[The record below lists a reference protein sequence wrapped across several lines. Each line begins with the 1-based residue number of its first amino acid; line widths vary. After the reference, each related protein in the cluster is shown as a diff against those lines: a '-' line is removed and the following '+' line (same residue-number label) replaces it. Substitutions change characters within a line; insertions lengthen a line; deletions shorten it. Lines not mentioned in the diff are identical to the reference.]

1 MNRPAKIALPVLALA
16 LACAHANAAGVMLR
30 RPLVTTVAPRPMNL
44 DVTTAKIRPHLT
56 PSGAEWARAEA
67 QRLSSGQ
74 ISPDAVSGDAQSA
87 CSAQSACFD
96 ISNMPVEDAVML
108 MMMLIDNDAE
118 QDMRDQ
124 LTAMER
130 ERQQKQAMRAAQQ
143 QMQEQ
148 RQSMRQQSQKEQAL
162 QDSKDSISDLSQ
174 PDQMQ
179 MQSLM
184 DRRKKALDAL
194 SIIMMKMEATD
205 DSILKNLK

>member
-1 MNRPAKIALPVLALA
+1 
-16 LACAHANAAGVMLR
+16 
-30 RPLVTTVAPRPMNL
+30 
-44 DVTTAKIRPHLT
+44 
-56 PSGAEWARAEA
+56 
-67 QRLSSGQ
+67 
-74 ISPDAVSGDAQSA
+74 
-87 CSAQSACFD
+87 
-96 ISNMPVEDAVML
+96 ML